1 MSIQSII
8 SSAIDAGLKK
18 MLVTYG
24 SFLVEKLSEI
34 YGFDS
39 ADALANL
46 DIDNF
51 LQKTKNT
58 DTKSKD
64 TKSKDT
70 KKEPKSKEKHI
81 TPAFYLPYCNSI
93 IPEWCGAV
101 RCNGGLFNQCT
112 SLHEA
117 GELLCKGCDK
127 TVSAETGKPRFGLIS
142 ERSQKGWSSPSGKV
156 THHYTKIMLR
166 ENITRAQAEAEA
178 SKFGWTIPEDQFDEP
193 VSRKGRV
200 ATKEKTTK
208 VAEDK
213 SKSRGR
219 PRKDKKTVSGEE
231 EPDMI
236 AELLAQ
242 AKKSVLSDEEVSDEE
257 QESESESEYES
268 GSGSGSGSVSDLTSV
283 SDEEPEIVS
292 VPAAV
297 VVPVELMSD
306 EEPELAWP
314 AAVAAPV
321 DMVCDLT
328 SDIVSVHAAV
338 AAPVEMKSDL
348 TFDPEIVSPE
358 SEKAAKKAA
367 KKAKKAQTT
376 ESVSPESVSPESE
389 KAAKK
394 AKKAQT
400 TESVSPES
408 VLPESEK
415 AAKKAAKKAKKA
427 QTTESVLPES
437 VSPESV
443 SPESEKAVKKA
454 KKAQTTESVPEREEV
469 DSEEVLETVVRK
481 YLYQGV
487 TYLKDCDGILFDL
500 SMEMNEVGM
509 VELGING
516 EKDKVVLHN
525 H

>member
-1 MSIQSII
+1 
-8 SSAIDAGLKK
+8 

-24 SFLVEKLSEI
+24 SFLVKKLSEI

-117 GELLCKGCDK
+117 GKLLCKGCEK

-208 VAEDK
+208 VAEVK

-236 AELLAQ
+236 VELLAQ

-268 GSGSGSGSVSDLTSV
+268 GSGSGSDLTSV

-376 ESVSPESVSPESE
+376 ESVSPESVLPESE
-389 KAAKK
+389 KAAKTAAKKAAKK

-400 TESVSPES
+400 TESVSP
-408 VLPESEK
+408 
-415 AAKKAAKKAKKA
+415 
-427 QTTESVLPES
+427 ESVLPES